1 MIGYKPTAKKN
12 GWSVFTECWR
22 GLTSLLFPRTCLLC
36 ERRIDSE
43 DNPVCPKCWHN
54 LRPLSADTI
63 HAKQPADGSLDGIYP
78 VFEFDDAFQKIIHGL
93 KYRGYRS
100 LGIRI
105 GQLMSDYI
113 PADFYS
119 SEAILVPIP
128 LHPVKLRERG
138 YNQSALIARGI
149 AEKTGL
155 QIREDCLRRVRN
167 TVTQTHLNAQERV
180 ENMKGAFAV
189 SGKEAL
195 RQFDSVLLVD
205 DVFTTGATIG
215 AAAAV
220 LKTTG
225 IAAVRGLTAAAPI

>member
-1 MIGYKPTAKKN
+1 MIGYEPAGKKN

-22 GLTSLLFPRTCLLC
+22 GLISLLFPRTCLLC

-43 DNPVCPKCWHN
+43 DNPVCPECWHS
-54 LRPLSADTI
+54 LRPLSMDTI
-63 HAKQPADGSLDGIYP
+63 HSKQTADGFLDAVYP

-100 LGIRI
+100 LGIQI
-105 GQLMSDYI
+105 GQLMSEFI

-119 SEAILVPIP
+119 SETILIPIP

-138 YNQSALIARGI
+138 YNQSMLIARGI
-149 AEKTGL
+149 AAKTGMR
-155 QIREDCLRRVRN
+155 IREDCLRRVRN

-189 SGKEAL
+189 SGKEVCK
-195 RQFDSVLLVD
+195 QFDSVLLVD

-220 LKTTG
+220 LKATG
-225 IAAVRGLTAAAPI
+225 IASVRGLTAAAPI